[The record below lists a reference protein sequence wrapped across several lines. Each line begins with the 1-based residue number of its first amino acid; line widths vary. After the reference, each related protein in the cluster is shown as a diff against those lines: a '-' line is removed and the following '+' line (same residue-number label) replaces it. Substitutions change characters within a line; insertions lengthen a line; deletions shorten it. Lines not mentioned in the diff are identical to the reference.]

1 VRFGGRTALVTGGG
15 RGIGKAVA
23 VELAK
28 GGAALVVNDLD
39 RDRLETTCQE
49 LRGLGASVT
58 AVPGDVGD
66 PAFVADLAA
75 TAEREHGRVDLLLN
89 NVGGS
94 PGLPFRPFLD
104 TPLDDFRRIV
114 DLNFTS
120 QVMMLRAVLGGMVE
134 RGYGRVVCVS
144 SISAVL
150 GQEAGSAYAAGKAA
164 LHGLVPSIAK
174 EVARF
179 GVNVNLVVLGNPPH
193 PSRTAARQEY
203 LNRLSHVGRVG
214 RLEEFGK
221 AIAFLLS
228 DEASYISGTALAIDG
243 GLLVPRLNE

>member
-1 VRFGGRTALVTGGG
+1 
-15 RGIGKAVA
+15 
-23 VELAK
+23 
-28 GGAALVVNDLD
+28 
-39 RDRLETTCQE
+39 
-49 LRGLGASVT
+49 
-58 AVPGDVGD
+58 
-66 PAFVADLAA
+66 
-75 TAEREHGRVDLLLN
+75 
-89 NVGGS
+89 
-94 PGLPFRPFLD
+94 
-104 TPLDDFRRIV
+104 
-114 DLNFTS
+114 
-120 QVMMLRAVLGGMVE
+120 
-134 RGYGRVVCVS
+134 
-144 SISAVL
+144 
-150 GQEAGSAYAAGKAA
+150 
-164 LHGLVPSIAK
+164 HGLVPSIAK